1 MKRTLALKKEALTEL
16 STDELVGVAGGTTPI
31 TRTCT
36 PIITSP
42 SCVIVT
48 VIVETVLEGCLP

>member
-16 STDELVGVAGGTTPI
+16 STDELDAVVGGTTPI

-36 PIITSP
+36 PIVSYVP
-42 SCVIVT
+42 CFVVAYVVQT
-48 VIVETVLEGCLP
+48 VEQGCLP